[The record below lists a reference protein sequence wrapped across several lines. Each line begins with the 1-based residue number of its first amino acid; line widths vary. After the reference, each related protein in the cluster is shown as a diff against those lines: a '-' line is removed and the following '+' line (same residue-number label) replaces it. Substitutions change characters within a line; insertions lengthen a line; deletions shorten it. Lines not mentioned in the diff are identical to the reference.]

1 MTVNRQSR
9 LKTAVGFLF
18 VACLLAAYSDAVPA
32 RQPAPKE
39 PGLEVKFDA
48 DGLASVRH
56 KGEELARP
64 GDRRFRV
71 LAVKFRDDTATN
83 GWRQVYEPKPT
94 ATTFDPDKKVLT
106 QSFDWGRVE
115 CTFTVQGERL
125 DVEAKVLNGSGD
137 PMVHCVWQPLSLR
150 LPHLPEN
157 AGEHD
162 RAGGPFV
169 DIYRHAKGTIG
180 LVDWNQSRNYLQHRD
195 KGRDDARM
203 VTVEFLR
210 AENQPRHPVVDEK
223 IFFDPGH
230 VIPPGETGTCR
241 VSLAFGPPAATRYEL
256 CPEAF
261 EALAKARPMV
271 LDWPDRRCIATAFLC
286 NPATGWPTNPRGF
299 VFGKRDKNDVTTED
313 GLKVFGEALM
323 EYADNCIARMK
334 AMDAQGIIVW
344 DIEGQEMP
352 HMISYIGDPRM
363 LAEVCP
369 EMDRFSDEF
378 MRKFTAAGLRTG
390 ITIRPTEVYKP
401 TEPGQPRWNQ
411 REVRDP
417 LAVMDEKIRVAKKRW
432 GCTIFYLDSNVFGDG
447 LLSAEQKKEMKGVP
461 WTMPVAMIEKLQKSH
476 PECLIIPEWSGS
488 SYYAVSAP
496 YSSPNLGQLGTDP
509 VTRQIWPK
517 AFRAVAVSNS
527 LIERHWEDYLAAVQG
542 GDVMLYPAWYDAAE
556 NEAVRLFYREAEL
569 RKRLKTEAGEEP
581 TLESLVA
588 QAKDSD
594 EGVRLRAA
602 TLLQKSTSPQAAATL
617 VRLVEDPSPIVQRQA
632 LRSIAAS
639 DAPQAKKT
647 MLGLAN
653 WISTRKN
660 NALQN
665 AFRPFAADAL
675 AKAGEPALPV
685 VLELLAG
692 KEDNAWPY
700 ALRSLGGI
708 GISNERVFGA
718 LQPFLDAA
726 KDEPRARHRLAAVE
740 VAGQVRCREAVP
752 SLLRLLAT
760 PGRDAEE
767 LHVSVVRALG
777 RIGDPAAIEPLVRE
791 FDAPYST
798 VMVYMFRPAIDAA
811 LRSITGEQGIVGK
824 DEWKAWWKAKQPS

>member
-1 MTVNRQSR
+1 MTVSR
-9 LKTAVGFLF
+9 LSRLQDAAGFF
-18 VACLLAAYSDAVPA
+18 VVVCLMAAWPGTLPA

-39 PGLEVKFDA
+39 PGLEVTFDG
-48 DGLASVRH
+48 DGLASLRH
-56 KGEELARP
+56 NGDELARP

-71 LAVKFRDDTATN
+71 LEVKFRDDAAKN

-94 ATTFDPDKKVLT
+94 ATAFDPGRNVLT
-106 QSFDWGRVE
+106 QSFDWGRVACAFAVKGQQLDFE
-115 CTFTVQGERL
+115 VTVT
-125 DVEAKVLNGSGD
+125 NTTPD
-137 PMVHCVWQPLSLR
+137 PMVACTWQPLSLR
-150 LPHLPEN
+150 LPHMPEN
-157 AGEHD
+157 AGEHG

-169 DIYRHAKGTIG
+169 DIYRHAQGTIG

-210 AENQPRHPVVDEK
+210 AENQPKHPVVDEK
-223 IFFDPGH
+223 LFFDPGRM
-230 VIPPGETGTCR
+230 IPPGETGTCR

-271 LDWPDRRCIATAFLC
+271 LDWPDRRCIAAAFLC

-299 VFGKRDKNDVTTED
+299 VFGKRDKNDVTTEE
-313 GLKVFGEALM
+313 GLKGFGEALM
-323 EYADNCIARMK
+323 QYADNCIARMK

-352 HMISYIGDPRM
+352 HMISYIGDPRL

-369 EMDRFSDEF
+369 EMARFSDEF

-447 LLSAEQKKEMKGVP
+447 LLSAEQKKELKGVP

-476 PECLIIPEWSGS
+476 PDCLIIPEWSGS
-488 SYYAVSAP
+488 SSYAVSAP

-517 AFRAVAVSNS
+517 AFRTVAVNNS
-527 LIERHWEDYLAAVQG
+527 LIERHWDDYLAAVQG

-556 NEAVRLFYREAEL
+556 NEAVRLFYREAAL
-569 RKRLKTEAGEEP
+569 RKRLQTEAGDEP
-581 TLESLVA
+581 SLEGLTT

-594 EGVRLRAA
+594 EGLRLQAA
-602 TLLQKSTSPQAAATL
+602 TLLQKSVSPQAAATL
-617 VRLVEDPSPIVQRQA
+617 VQLVEDTSPIVQRQA

-639 DAPQAKKT
+639 NAPQAKKT
-647 MLGLAN
+647 SLGLAN

-660 NALQN
+660 SALQN

-692 KEDNAWPY
+692 KEANAWPY
-700 ALRSLGGI
+700 ALRTLGGI
-708 GISNERVFGA
+708 GVSNEQVSRA
-718 LQPFLDAA
+718 LQSFLDAPA
-726 KDEPRARHRLAAVE
+726 GEPRSVHRLAAID

-752 SLLRLLAT
+752 SLVRLLAT

-767 LHVSVVRALG
+767 LRGRSVKALG
-777 RIGDPAAIEPLVRE
+777 LIGDSAAIEPLIRE
-791 FDAPYST
+791 FDTPYST
-798 VMVYMFRPAIDAA
+798 VVVYWIRPAIDVA
-811 LRSITGEQGIVGK
+811 LRSITGEQGIVGAG
-824 DEWKAWWKAKQPS
+824 EWKAWWKARKPS

>member
-1 MTVNRQSR
+1 MRTLIRSIVF
-9 LKTAVGFLF
+9 T
-18 VACLLAAYSDAVPA
+18 ACLLLAGSVRLSA
-32 RQPAPKE
+32 QE
-39 PGLEVKFDA
+39 PLRTDVKLGLQVTFDA
-48 DGLASVRH
+48 NGLATLRH
-56 KGEELARP
+56 NGTELIEA
-64 GDRRFRV
+64 GDRRFR
-71 LAVKFRDDTATN
+71 LRDVNFQDATAKN
-83 GWRQVYEPKPT
+83 GIRQLYEPKPT
-94 ATTFDPDKKVLT
+94 AVAFDRDRNVLT

-115 CTFTVQGERL
+115 CAYAVKGERL
-125 DVEAKVLNGSGD
+125 DFDVTVTNMTPD
-137 PMVHCVWQPLSLR
+137 PMVACNWQPVSLR

-157 AGEHD
+157 IGEYD
-162 RAGGPFV
+162 RAGGPIV
-169 DIYRHAKGTIG
+169 DLYRHDQGAIG
-180 LVDWNQSRNYLQHRD
+180 LVNWNETRNYLLHRD
-195 KGRDDARM
+195 KSQANARLL
-203 VTVEFLR
+203 TVEFLR
-210 AENQPRHPVVDEK
+210 PEKQPRHPIVDEK
-223 IFFDPGH
+223 LFFDPGRK
-230 VIPPGETGTCR
+230 ILPGQSDSCR
-241 VSLAFGPPAATRYEL
+241 VSLAFGPPSTSGPEL
-256 CPEAF
+256 CPEVYA
-261 EALAKARPMV
+261 AVAAARPFI
-271 LDWPDRRCIATAFLC
+271 LDWPDRRPIATAFLC

-299 VFGKRDKNDVTTED
+299 VFGKREKTDVTTEE
-313 GLKVFGEALM
+313 GLQAFRESLM
-323 EYADNCIARMK
+323 QYADNCIDRMK

-352 HMISYIGDPRM
+352 HMISYIGDPRL

-417 LAVMDEKIRVAKKRW
+417 HAVMDEKIRVAKKRW

-447 LLSAEQKKEMKGVP
+447 LLSAEQKTQLKGVP
-461 WTMPVAMIEKLQKSH
+461 WTMPVAMIEGLQKAH
-476 PECLIIPEWSGS
+476 PDCLIIPEWSAS
-488 SYYAVSAP
+488 SYYAVSTP
-496 YSSPNLGQLGTDP
+496 YSSPNLGQLGIDP
-509 VTRQIWPK
+509 LTRQIWPK
-517 AFRAVAVSNS
+517 AFHAVALNRDLV
-527 LIERHWEDYLAAVQG
+527 ERYWEEYLSRVRG
-542 GDVMLYPAWYDAAE
+542 GDVMLYPAWYDCAE
-556 NEAVRLFYREAEL
+556 NEAVKMFYREAAL
-569 RKRLKTEAGEEP
+569 RSQLQADGDEEP
-581 TLESLVA
+581 TMETLVA
-588 QAKDSD
+588 EAKDPD

-602 TLLQKSTSPQAAATL
+602 MLLQKSPSPKAAAAL
-617 VRLVEDPSPIVQRQA
+617 VRLLDDKSPIIQRQA

-647 MLGLAN
+647 TLGLAN
-653 WISTRKN
+653 WISTTKN

-692 KEDNAWPY
+692 KEDNVWPY

-708 GISNERVFGA
+708 GVSNERVFGA

-726 KDEPRARHRLAAVE
+726 KDDPRARHRLAAVD
-740 VAGQVRCREAVP
+740 VAGKVRCREAVP

-767 LHVSVVRALG
+767 LHVCVVRALG

-791 FDAPYST
+791 LDAPYST
-798 VMVYMFRPAIDAA
+798 VQVYMFRPAIDAA

-824 DEWKAWWKAKQPS
+824 EEWKAWWKAKQPS